1 MKLKDLEHK
10 KIAILWYGAEG
21 KSTLRYLL
29 QHEIHDITILDKNPV
44 FSEFPEIQVISW
56 EEYLSVLWDFDIIFK
71 SPGVSPFQEKLLPH
85 RNKFV
90 SQTQIFFENYSGK
103 VIGITGTK
111 GKSTISTLT
120 YNLLSEAGYHVKLV
134 GNIGSPVLDEIDISS
149 GQEYDYVVY
158 ELSSYMLQDF
168 TPRLFIGFLNN
179 IYPCHLDWH
188 YDSLDI
194 YREAKMNIL
203 RNAQYQIVNS
213 ELSRDVEI
221 LSIPGKKIY
230 FWERG
235 ELLYTKGRMVFRRR
249 KYIFL
254 KPQTSWRT

>member
-1 MKLKDLEHK
+1 M
-10 KIAILWYGAEG
+10 
-21 KSTLRYLL
+21 
-29 QHEIHDITILDKNPV
+29 
-44 FSEFPEIQVISW
+44 
-56 EEYLSVLWDFDIIFK
+56 
-71 SPGVSPFQEKLLPH
+71 
-85 RNKFV
+85 
-90 SQTQIFFENYSGK
+90 
-103 VIGITGTK
+103 
-111 GKSTISTLT
+111 
-120 YNLLSEAGYHVKLV
+120 LSEAGYHVKLV

-230 FWERG
+230 F
-235 ELLYTKGRMVFRRR
+235 
-249 KYIFL
+249 
-254 KPQTSWRT
+254 